1 MKTLLLLRHGIAE
14 DPAAGQN
21 DASRPL
27 TAEGIKKTRQ
37 AAAGLARVI
46 DPPDLILTSPKLRAR
61 HTADIVAAA
70 FGLRAEPL
78 DDLGAEAPDRILR
91 KLQRYPQDTL
101 LIVGHEPTFSR
112 IVSLLCTADPDC
124 DVIELK
130 KAGCACVQF
139 DPAPDSA
146 PANPHARLLWLLPP
160 AILRALSP

>member
-14 DPAAGQN
+14 DPVTGRD

-61 HTADIVAAA
+61 QTADLVADA
-70 FGLRAEPL
+70 FGLQAQSL
-78 DDLGAEAPDRILR
+78 TDLAAEAPDRILR
-91 KLQRYPQDTL
+91 KLHRYPQDTL
-101 LIVGHEPTFSR
+101 LVVGHEPTFSR
-112 IVSLLCTADPDC
+112 IVSLLCTTDPDA
-124 DVIELK
+124 DLLELK
-130 KAGCACVQF
+130 KAGCACVQL

-146 PANPHARLLWLLPP
+146 PANPHARLLWLLTP